1 MKNSLIMLLVMFS
14 LSNIVEAA
22 NHIIMVKKVISI
34 HISPKK
40 VIAKKAV
47 AHKSGHKHHVIV
59 PKVHNDGVTGIAS
72 WYGYESVKKHKPTTA
87 NGDVFL
93 PSKLTAAHRSLPFGT
108 KVSVTNLKNHKSVIV
123 VINDRGPYIHGRLID
138 LSKSAAKSI
147 GMDGIQRVSLT
158 VVNG

>member
-22 NHIIMVKKVISI
+22 PHHIIMVKKVISI
-34 HISPKK
+34 HVSPKK
-40 VIAKKAV
+40 VISKN
-47 AHKSGHKHHVIV
+47 KSGRKYHVIV
-59 PKVHNDGVTGIAS
+59 PKSHNDGVTGIAS

-87 NGDVFL
+87 SGDAFL
-93 PSKLTAAHRSLPFGT
+93 PSKMTAAHRSLPFGT

-158 VVNG
+158 VING

>member
-1 MKNSLIMLLVMFS
+1 MFS
-14 LSNIVEAA
+14 LSNIIEAA
-22 NHIIMVKKVISI
+22 PHHIIMVKKVIST
-34 HISPKK
+34 HTSPKK

-47 AHKSGHKHHVIV
+47 THKSGRKHHTIV

-72 WYGYESVKKHKPTTA
+72 WYGCESVRKHKPITA

-93 PSKLTAAHRSLPFGT
+93 PSKMTAAHRSLPFGT

-147 GMDGIQRVSLT
+147 GMDGIQRVSMT